1 MDKDIENK
9 FYFIIMQSMI
19 NVKEFIYNK
28 LVNNATL
35 SWYVWDRIFPQVA
48 PQNTEWPLVVFN
60 RISSW
65 KIDQKGIRNEYIQ
78 ISTWGKQI
86 NTNETI
92 MGVITSM
99 FNGLKEPPI
108 KYCDVQRLDETFDS
122 QTQTFW
128 NHVTVHVKMFETN

>member
-1 MDKDIENK
+1 
-9 FYFIIMQSMI
+9 MI
-19 NVKEFIYNK
+19 NVKEFIFNK
-28 LVNNATL
+28 LKNNSTL
-35 SWYVWDRIFPQVA
+35 SSFVWDRIFPQVA
-48 PQNTEWPLVVFN
+48 PQNTEGPLGVFN

-92 MGVITSM
+92 MGVITSL
-99 FNGLKEPPI
+99 FNGLKEPPV
-108 KYCDVQRLDETFDS
+108 KYCDVQRLDETFDKE
-122 QTQTFW
+122 TWTFW